1 MSNSIALYC
10 GYDTAH
16 RPLPLRAYY
25 PAIRGSLLRRTYG
38 GGERPAKFRGM
49 HTLMAHED
57 NYWVRRLR
65 TDSFSRRRFV
75 GGAAV
80 AGTGAAALGLVG
92 CGGGSSSSTPTASAT
107 SAGGTSTA
115 AASATTAGAAPV
127 DGGIYTAV
135 LGGTQFDSVDI
146 ERASRDEVGW
156 LTNYVYAKLLR
167 FSNPDAGDIES
178 DLAQKWETP
187 DSQTYTFTLRN
198 DVKWQDTPITKG
210 RQFTSA
216 DVKWHIERS
225 AAGVLQD
232 GSKAQFR
239 FQSDWAG
246 VKVET
251 PDDFTVKLTLPQ
263 PNAPFLGRLAASYS
277 GIPNREATMQFEKTH
292 TVLTPDAMPAT
303 GPFTLQQWTTGKDI
317 LLKKNPNYFR
327 KGEPHLDGIHIPWG
341 LFEDPNA
348 QRLAFEQ
355 KQVDSWAAGDPS
367 ATKAVIDAHKD
378 QMIESLTGVS
388 NTVLL
393 ELNMNTQ
400 FKDLR
405 LVRAMN
411 MAIDRRA
418 MIQAFHQGLG
428 QVSGPATWLQ
438 EGWAVAPADLIKY
451 EGYRT
456 DRAQEIKDARDLW
469 AAGGGPALGDIDIHG
484 IDTWTS
490 VYPDTSAIL
499 IKMLNDNLGI
509 TQIKSTR
516 ATYNDDV
523 IPLLAKGSFV
533 NWMAWTNAV
542 NSPDP
547 RLDLLAWFSSK
558 GSYNFNKANNPDLD
572 KLLNDSVSNPD
583 IAKAKQASLQAQ
595 DIILK
600 NAQFGTIVLYNYISR
615 TAVWNYLHP
624 NSKVPAS
631 AGKAASGYWNTASG
645 ALVEKSVWFN
655 PKDPTYT
662 DAIKNRT
669 LS

>member
-1 MSNSIALYC
+1 M
-10 GYDTAH
+10 G
-16 RPLPLRAYY
+16 R
-25 PAIRGSLLRRTYG
+25 RGFL
-38 GGERPAKFRGM
+38 
-49 HTLMAHED
+49 
-57 NYWVRRLR
+57 
-65 TDSFSRRRFV
+65 
-75 GGAAV
+75 
-80 AGTGAAALGLVG
+80 AAAG
-92 CGGGSSSSTPTASAT
+92 AT
-107 SAGGTSTA
+107 SAGLAAFGAVGCGDDDNTSKNTATSAPSGTA
-115 AASATTAGAAPV
+115 AASPATSATAASTAV
-127 DGGIYTAV
+127 DGGIYTSV

-146 ERASRDEVGW
+146 ERASRDEVAW
-156 LTNYVYAKLLR
+156 LSNYVYAKLLR
-167 FSNPDAGDIES
+167 FSNPDAGDLEADI
-178 DLAQKWETP
+178 AQKWETP
-187 DSQTYTFTLRN
+187 DAQTYTFNLRN
-198 DVKWQDTPITKG
+198 DVKWQDTPITNG

-216 DVKWHIERS
+216 DVKWHIERQ

-251 PDDFTVKLTLPQ
+251 PDDFTLKLTLPK
-263 PNAPFLGRLAASYS
+263 PNAPFLGRLAASYG
-277 GIPNREATMQFEKTH
+277 GIPNREATLKFEKTH
-292 TVLTPDAMPAT
+292 TVLTPDAFPAT
-303 GPFTLQQWTTGKDI
+303 GPFTLEQWTTGKDI

-327 KGEPHLDGIHIPWG
+327 KGEPHLDGIKIPWG

-355 KQVDSWAAGDPS
+355 KLVDSWAAGDPS
-367 ATKAVIDAHKD
+367 ATKAVIDAHKGE
-378 QMIESLTGVS
+378 MVESLTGVS

-405 LVRAMN
+405 LIRALN
-411 MAIDRRA
+411 MAIDRRDL
-418 MIQAFHQGLG
+418 IQKFHQGLG
-428 QVSGPATWLQ
+428 QVSGPVTWLQ
-438 EGWAVAPADLIKY
+438 EGWAIAPADLIKY

-456 DRAQEIKDARDLW
+456 DRAQEIKDARALW
-469 AAGGGPALGDIDIHG
+469 EAGGGPALGDVDIHG

-490 VYPDTSAIL
+490 VWPDTSAIL

-509 TQIKSTR
+509 SQIKSTR

-542 NSPDP
+542 NNPDP
-547 RLDLLAWFSSK
+547 RLDLLAWFNST
-558 GSYNFNKANNPDLD
+558 GSYNFNRANNPELD
-572 KLLNDSVSNPD
+572 KLLSDSVSTPD
-583 IAKAKQASLQAQ
+583 VNEAKSLSLKAQ

-615 TAVWNYLHP
+615 TAVWNYLHANLKTP
-624 NSKVPAS
+624 PSD
-631 AGKAASGYWNTASG
+631 GKPASGYWNTAAG
-645 ALVEKSVWFN
+645 ALTGKSVWFN

-669 LS
+669 LA